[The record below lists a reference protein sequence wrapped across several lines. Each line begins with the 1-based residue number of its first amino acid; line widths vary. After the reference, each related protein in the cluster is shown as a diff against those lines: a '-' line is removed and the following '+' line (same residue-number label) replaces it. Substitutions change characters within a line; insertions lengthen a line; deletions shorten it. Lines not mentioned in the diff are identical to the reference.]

1 MLLKNRFLKLFAY
14 ATLCFVITGTVMSQ
28 DTPAGI
34 VESFKKGNA
43 RELARH
49 FNNNIE
55 LVVLDNEDV
64 YSKSQAELIL
74 RDFFSVNPPVKFDML
89 HQGGPKASRFG
100 IGNLQTKNGNF
111 RIHFLL
117 RLKDNI
123 YLIHLLRIEKIEGAF
138 VIPEPDNLLG
148 D

>member
-14 ATLCFVITGTVMSQ
+14 ATLCFVITGTALSQ
-28 DTPAGI
+28 ETPAGI

-43 RELARH
+43 RDLARH

-89 HQGGPKASRFG
+89 HQGGSKAARFG
-100 IGNLQTKNGNF
+100 IGNLQTKNGDF

-117 RLKDNI
+117 RLKEDV
-123 YLIHLLRIEKIEGAF
+123 YLIHLLRIEMIEGASL
-138 VIPEPDNLLG
+138 ISEPDNPVG